1 MSGVGV
7 EERPVDS
14 NSVPSGPSGGQDPE
28 WSSAFEYVVLRD
40 SNQYERQMDSNRR
53 GNFLLVVELFSSWCG
68 PCQPVRSVLQRIFL
82 ATQRALGTTTMKERR
97 DVGKN
102 DIPSVAGLVAV
113 RFCGLDPERIFEHAA
128 QMRQASRPETT
139 TSTSDVSQPGAS
151 QAKTSEWPSAYKL
164 AHEAVRAFFH
174 PETAEHDWYA
184 ALHMWRGTVEPV
196 FLFFRKGVLLHVV
209 EGPQAR
215 VIDLSCQTYQQAS
228 CASLLATS
236 KVATTVRE
244 ASRLAFK
251 IQSFWRR
258 QLQRRRLGEY
268 IDGKFYTH
276 EEIRQKAQR
285 EEEIRQQQVRL
296 ELMCRVVINLQRIYR
311 GCRCRKEVEAQRKAL
326 KLKAKL
332 AQSRRRQ
339 KKLGLLYTTA
349 CTLPKSAKTKLQALA
364 KFRRGEP
371 LSAAEQTLVHTK
383 LHL

>member
-139 TSTSDVSQPGAS
+139 TSTSPKRLTQS
-151 QAKTSEWPSAYKL
+151 
-164 AHEAVRAFFH
+164 
-174 PETAEHDWYA
+174 
-184 ALHMWRGTVEPV
+184 
-196 FLFFRKGVLLHVV
+196 
-209 EGPQAR
+209 
-215 VIDLSCQTYQQAS
+215 
-228 CASLLATS
+228 
-236 KVATTVRE
+236 TT
-244 ASRLAFK
+244 
-251 IQSFWRR
+251 
-258 QLQRRRLGEY
+258 
-268 IDGKFYTH
+268 
-276 EEIRQKAQR
+276 
-285 EEEIRQQQVRL
+285 
-296 ELMCRVVINLQRIYR
+296 
-311 GCRCRKEVEAQRKAL
+311 
-326 KLKAKL
+326 
-332 AQSRRRQ
+332 
-339 KKLGLLYTTA
+339 LYTQT
-349 CTLPKSAKTKLQALA
+349 CRHSPKCVENQKPKQKSQSLNKVLKNSSFKVTKKKNSLWP
-364 KFRRGEP
+364 F
-371 LSAAEQTLVHTK
+371 VF
-383 LHL
+383 